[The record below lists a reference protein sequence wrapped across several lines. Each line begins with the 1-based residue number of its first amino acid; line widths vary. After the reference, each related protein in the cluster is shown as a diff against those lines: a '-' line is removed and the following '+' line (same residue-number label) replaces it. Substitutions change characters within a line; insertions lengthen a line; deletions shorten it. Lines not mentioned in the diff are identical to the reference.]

1 MDTHSDTAYTP
12 LAVLNAAS
20 TTLLQ
25 IATSRAIHRLNAPHA
40 RAIIPPIIK
49 AARCTKRR
57 SRSTIRNTHLV
68 QKKTNYKH
76 TTSFKPSLPEVPDVQ
91 SKPRT
96 RSYAEA
102 VSKNNPTFL
111 NSHTYEKSFTKFIS
125 DLSTLI
131 NPLITLLTAVIN
143 KLLIP

>member
-12 LAVLNAAS
+12 LVVLNAAW

-25 IATSRAIHRLNAPHA
+25 IATSHAIHRLNAPYA
-40 RAIIPPIIK
+40 RVIIPPIIK

-57 SRSTIRNTHLV
+57 NHSTIRNTHPV
-68 QKKTNYKH
+68 QKEKNYKH
-76 TTSFKPSLPEVPDVQ
+76 TTYFKPLLPEVPDVQ

-102 VSKNNPTFL
+102 VSNNNPTFL
-111 NSHTYEKSFTKFIS
+111 NSHTYEQ
-125 DLSTLI
+125 
-131 NPLITLLTAVIN
+131 
-143 KLLIP
+143 